1 MMNTSVVQGLEQQLE
16 DAKGLIARRNMALK
30 LAGNHEFRTLI
41 LEGFCM
47 RDCARFAQES
57 ADPALP
63 LESRADAM
71 AMAQAGGHL
80 KRYLSAAFQL
90 GAGAESSLGD
100 LELNLEEA
108 RFEEANAEIH
118 NNDAVE
124 NTDDTHGDL
133 A

>member
-1 MMNTSVVQGLEQQLE
+1 MNTSIVQGLEQQLE
-16 DAKGLIARRNMALK
+16 DAKALITRRNMALK
-30 LAGNHEFRTLI
+30 LAGNHEFRALI

-63 LESRADAM
+63 PESRADAL

-80 KRYLSAAFQL
+80 KRYLSAAFQM

-108 RFEEANAEIH
+108 RFEEAAAEG
-118 NNDAVE
+118 NS
-124 NTDDTHGDL
+124 DDDVNLADETHGDL